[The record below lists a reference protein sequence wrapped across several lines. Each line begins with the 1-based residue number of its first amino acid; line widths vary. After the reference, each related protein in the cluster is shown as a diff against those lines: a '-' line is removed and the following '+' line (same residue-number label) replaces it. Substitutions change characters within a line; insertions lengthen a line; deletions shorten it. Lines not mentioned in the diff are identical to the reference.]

1 MLHYS
6 ALRSMNV
13 MFATPTTERKNCTG
27 FSASMFL
34 LGAEC
39 LKVGL
44 QAQLEM
50 HTDSVV
56 HYARNMLVA
65 KFLASDCT
73 HLFFWDHDNIPDNL
87 MQVFRLLLADRNI
100 VAGVPPIKKFNWPDK
115 VGVPA
120 GLTFEEWQQQSAT
133 YVFHPVMSESG
144 HVETD
149 EDGFAEVIYAGTGF
163 MCIKR
168 KVFEELAL
176 YNPDLKF
183 VPNDVTVFLCIKREV
198 FVKMMGAYP
207 NLMFVPNG
215 PEVKSN
221 ERLYW
226 RFFQYLIEP
235 ETGRELPED
244 FSFCKMWRDLGG
256 QIYEDTESRFGH
268 YGEHIFRGDLA
279 YKLEHSRVV
288 RYVAA

>member
-13 MFATPTTERKNCTG
+13 MFATPTTERKTCTG

-50 HTDSVV
+50 HTESVV

-73 HLFFWDHDNIPDNL
+73 HLFFWDHDNPPDNL
-87 MQVFRLLLADRNI
+87 MQVFRLLLADKDI
-100 VAGVPPIKKFNWPDK
+100 VAGVPPIKKFNWPK
-115 VGVPA
+115 SGVPA
-120 GLTFEEWQQQSAT
+120 GMTFEEWQCQSAT
-133 YVFHPVMSESG
+133 YVFHPVLNKDNQ
-144 HVETD
+144 VEID
-149 EDGFAEVIYAGTGF
+149 KDGFAEVIYAGTGF

-168 KVFEELAL
+168 SVFNALEFRYPELH
-176 YNPDLKF
+176 F
-183 VPNDVTVFLCIKREV
+183 VPNDEMIPSKHC
-198 FVKMMGAYP
+198 
-207 NLMFVPNG
+207 
-215 PEVKSN
+215 
-221 ERLYW
+221 W

-244 FSFCKMWRDLGG
+244 FSFCKLWRDMGG
-256 QIYEDTESRFGH
+256 SVYEDINSKFSH
-268 YGEHIFRGDLA
+268 YGEHVFRGDLVA
-279 YKLEHSRVV
+279 KLEHSQAVLN
-288 RYVAA
+288 VAA